1 MASSLMSPR
10 TAAHTLCP
18 LRELWTTIFEE
29 LNVMQ
34 FDEWTTPQIRK
45 DLRNLRRAMNVKEN
59 VLNLTARGQMLSS
72 ASGFLAAKIAALE
85 MLQDDIYAE
94 NDNEYAAGYEYSL
107 QRLRRLEAAASAWEK
122 VYKA

>member
-1 MASSLMSPR
+1 MSPR